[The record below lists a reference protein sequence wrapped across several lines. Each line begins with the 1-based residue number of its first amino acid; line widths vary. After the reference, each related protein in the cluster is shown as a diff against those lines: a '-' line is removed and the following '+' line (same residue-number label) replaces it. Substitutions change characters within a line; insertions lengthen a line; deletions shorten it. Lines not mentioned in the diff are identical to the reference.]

1 MKKTAVVLILTIAFA
16 LTLTL
21 AGCGIIG
28 PAPTPSVSPSA
39 SASSSP
45 SASAS
50 TSPSEPG
57 ETSTAPAD
65 ASGLTLADYFPFKEN
80 VHMTYAGFGNEY
92 AAMESWVDYVR
103 NGALQLRRN
112 NGGTE
117 VVNIFVVEDGAL
129 KRVFLREETYY
140 RQDFTAMR
148 AKEEILIM
156 EPLEVGTTWTLAD
169 GSQRSIT
176 ATNAAVTVPYG
187 TFAALEVTTVYDGST
202 GKSYY
207 APGLG
212 LVKSEFVSD
221 EAPSDPVTSELE
233 NYEEGSPLLQ
243 YAHFYYPDFNNE
255 RVAYIEKTF
264 ELYTNDDI
272 TAVFEREFKTVPEG
286 SGLTPLMP
294 ADAALNSVSY
304 DPGTGVVTAD
314 VSGRFVTGM
323 NAGASLEGLILQS
336 VADTLGWYFQTD
348 KVQLTVDGGP
358 YESGH
363 FLFSA
368 GEYLPYDLNGTVA
381 FEP

>member
-1 MKKTAVVLILTIAFA
+1 LE
-16 LTLTL
+16 L
-21 AGCGIIG
+21 A
-28 PAPTPSVSPSA
+28 
-39 SASSSP
+39 
-45 SASAS
+45 
-50 TSPSEPG
+50 
-57 ETSTAPAD
+57 
-65 ASGLTLADYFPFKEN
+65 LADYFPFKEN
-80 VHMTYAGFGNEY
+80 VHMIYAGFGNEY
-92 AAMESWVDYVR
+92 AAMESWGDYVR
-103 NGALQLRRN
+103 NGALQVRRN

-117 VVNIFVVEDGAL
+117 VINIFIIEDGAL
-129 KRVFLREETYY
+129 KRVFLKEEAYY

-148 AKEEILIM
+148 AMEEILIM

-202 GKSYY
+202 SKSYY

-221 EAPSDPVTSELE
+221 EAPSDPSRASLK

-255 RVAYIEKTF
+255 RLAYIEKTF

-294 ADAALNSVSY
+294 ADATLNSVSY

-323 NAGASLEGLILQS
+323 NAGSSLEGLILQS

-363 FLFSA
+363 FLFNL

-381 FEP
+381 YEP